1 MKETTINN
9 FLRQNPILLEK
20 NRGRTDVRAILESYG
35 PEEIG
40 DLVSDSD
47 FDALQK
53 IKNLLAAHIGFLL
66 KKIRRSEREASK

>member
-53 IKNLLAAHIGFLL
+53 IKNLLAAHIDFLI
-66 KKIRRSEREASK
+66 KKLRRSEREASK

>member
-1 MKETTINN
+1 MNESTINN
-9 FLRQNPILLEK
+9 FLRQNPVLMEK

-47 FDALQK
+47 YDALQK
-53 IKNLLAAHIGFLL
+53 VKNLLAAHIDFLL
-66 KKIRRSEREASK
+66 KRLRRSEREAKK